1 MITLGLT
8 GSIAMGKSTVAGLFR
23 DEGIAVHDADAAVY
37 RLMQPDGRAF
47 AEIAAAFP
55 DVIIDGAI
63 DRKSLGRD
71 VFKRPEKRTLLEGI
85 LHPMVREARQDWVRH
100 HEAEGAALVVLDVPL
115 LYETGTEKSCDA
127 VVVVSASPWQQRRRA
142 MARPGMTEQKLD
154 AILDAQ
160 MDDAEKRRRA
170 DFVIPANYGIS
181 TSRWYVRR
189 IIAALTERA

>member
-1 MITLGLT
+1 
-8 GSIAMGKSTVAGLFR
+8 
-23 DEGIAVHDADAAVY
+23 
-37 RLMQPDGRAF
+37 
-47 AEIAAAFP
+47 
-55 DVIIDGAI
+55 
-63 DRKSLGRD
+63 
-71 VFKRPEKRTLLEGI
+71 
-85 LHPMVREARQDWVRH
+85 MVREARQDWVRH